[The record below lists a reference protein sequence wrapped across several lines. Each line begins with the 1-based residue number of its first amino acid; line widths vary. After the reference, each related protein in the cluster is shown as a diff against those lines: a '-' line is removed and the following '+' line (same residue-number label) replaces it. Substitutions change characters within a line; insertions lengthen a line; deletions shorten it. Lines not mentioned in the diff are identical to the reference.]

1 MLENIEKLDLE
12 KKIMEKKFIE
22 TMKDLEKEK
31 R

>member
-12 KKIMEKKFIE
+12 KKILEKKFIDS
-22 TMKDLEKEK
+22 MKELEKEK